1 MSPSAFQL
9 LLFVVYS
16 WSTGCVVVIMIDE
29 VEEVR
34 IPPYQ
39 SFETLSL
46 AKGQREDGHL
56 SQGHVMYFGSD
67 LADSV
72 PLAASKRT
80 ERIPRDS
87 KLLKL
92 HGFLPSN
99 PSWISTDAS
108 ESGAVNQSK
117 ITEPLQSAS
126 AFFTDEMTPEFAFTQ
141 YQRRSE
147 DQACQVCGQPSV
159 GFHHRAYVCEACKKF
174 FTRHLTNRIKKEK
187 STFGE
192 GDSAKSSTQGGETHP
207 DLNVV
212 CPMGGNCKIEGPGR
226 GKCPHCR
233 FRKCLDL
240 GMSLTPPGG
249 EIGCD
254 VSKIPCRVCGGP
266 SSGFHFGALTCEGC
280 KGFFRRTVH
289 SNSIPQCL
297 GNQTCRITPSNRN
310 MCKSCRFKKCL
321 EVGMSQKRS
330 RVGRQPNAIKY
341 YCVREISQREQN
353 GGLPSPDDSSA
364 SKGPSTHTNHVDD
377 TVPLSPRQRQTA
389 LLQTAAGA
397 PKRSLNTFETVDATV
412 VPMATAIASVVGAVP
427 LTADLGNATDS
438 EGTRSR
444 ASTLSASSG
453 VLSSSA
459 AFQNPLDAQQTS
471 PIISSISSLKRPKV
485 EDTQEHDAGTDMVDS
500 SFCQQLASVTVASSL
515 ANHFLLNPQFAS
527 GSCSSQLRHPQP
539 TPTAEF
545 LSQLAKHHPTMVAAA
560 AASLLW
566 GNPSNGPVFES
577 EHTQTAVPS
586 PPQLSCCS
594 SSSRFHPHQSPAPPP
609 TLPTALQPVDMVVH
623 SCLRPLE
630 TKAKQHNKTANQ
642 SFHDDVVREGSEA
655 ASSLEESIRTNV
667 FVTLAEFTQGIERA
681 TDFLRS
687 ERIRLKRIRTDPQPR
702 FTNLDTI
709 ERVWSQMMRQFVS
722 HTRMVVDFSKLIAGF
737 NRLGINDRRQ
747 LIRAAMYPIMLIELS
762 RDFQNNSSLSYNYFD
777 FPEREKEV
785 IIQRFPPLAKMI
797 SHLVQSGKVLRRLK
811 LDDIESTI
819 ICIQELLR
827 HKNELEDPASCE
839 HLFLLSMQA
848 LVNHEHQKSKSDA
861 ASERLTAFTQLLPI
875 LNQLNVEHHEVLSQV
890 RLQFPH
896 LVFPELYVE
905 MFAIGAD
912 KPPHFFRN
920 DSNRNDL

>member
-1 MSPSAFQL
+1 
-9 LLFVVYS
+9 
-16 WSTGCVVVIMIDE
+16 MIDE
-29 VEEVR
+29 VEDVG
-34 IPPYQ
+34 IPSYQ

-46 AKGQREDGHL
+46 VKGQREDGHL
-56 SQGHVMYFGSD
+56 SQSRAMYFGED
-67 LADSV
+67 LVDSV
-72 PLAASKRT
+72 PLVAPKRSKKIT
-80 ERIPRDS
+80 RDPESS
-87 KLLKL
+87 KV
-92 HGFLPSN
+92 HGFLSSDS
-99 PSWISTDAS
+99 SWISTDPS
-108 ESGAVNQSK
+108 EPDVTKPSK
-117 ITEPLQSAS
+117 IAESLQSAS

-174 FTRHLTNRIKKEK
+174 FTRHLTNRIKKDK
-187 STFGE
+187 SASGE
-192 GDSAKSSTQGGETHP
+192 GDSAKSSTQGGEMFP

-353 GGLPSPDDSSA
+353 GGLPSPEESSA
-364 SKGPSTHTNHVDD
+364 SRRPSIKTNHAEDP
-377 TVPLSPRQRQTA
+377 TPLSPRRRQTA
-389 LLQTAAGA
+389 PLLATTSSS
-397 PKRSLNTFETVDATV
+397 KRSLNTFEAVDVTV
-412 VPMATAIASVVGAVP
+412 VPAAATMASAEGAVS
-427 LTADLGNATDS
+427 LTADLGSTTDG

-453 VLSSSA
+453 VSSSSA
-459 AFQNPLDAQQTS
+459 AFQSTLDAQQTS
-471 PIISSISSLKRPKV
+471 PTVSSASSLKKLKV
-485 EDTQEHDAGTDMVDS
+485 EDAQEYDAGTDMMGS

-515 ANHFLLNPQFAS
+515 ANHFLLNPQLAS
-527 GSCSSQLRHPQP
+527 GSCSSQLHHSQT

-566 GNPSNGPVFES
+566 GNSPSGPVFGT
-577 EHTQTAVPS
+577 EHTQTAVPP

-594 SSSRFHPHQSPAPPP
+594 SSSRFQTHQPPAPPS
-609 TLPTALQPVDMVVH
+609 TLPTTFQPVDMVVH
-623 SCLRPLE
+623 QSDPPGCVHSCLGPPATVAE
-630 TKAKQHNKTANQ
+630 QHDQTERQ
-642 SFHDDVVREGSEA
+642 CLHDDVVREGSEA

-687 ERIRLKRIRTDPQPR
+687 ERMRLKRIRNDPQPR

-762 RDFQNNSSLSYNYFD
+762 RDFQNNGSLSYNYFD
-777 FPEREKEV
+777 FLEREKEI
-785 IIQRFPPLAKMI
+785 IIQHFPPLTKMI
-797 SHLVQSGKVLRRLK
+797 SHLVQSGKVLQHLK

-848 LVNHEHQKSKSDA
+848 LVNHEHLKSKSDA
-861 ASERLTAFTQLLPI
+861 ASERLTTFTQLLPM
-875 LNQLNVEHHEVLSQV
+875 LNQLNIEHHEVLSQI
-890 RLQFPH
+890 RLRYPH

-912 KPPHFFRN
+912 KPPHFFQN
-920 DSNRNDL
+920 DSNRNHL

>member
-1 MSPSAFQL
+1 
-9 LLFVVYS
+9 
-16 WSTGCVVVIMIDE
+16 MIDE
-29 VEEVR
+29 VEDVR
-34 IPPYQ
+34 IPSYQ
-39 SFETLSL
+39 TFESLSL
-46 AKGQREDGHL
+46 VKSQREDSHL
-56 SQGHVMYFGSD
+56 GQGRVMYFGED
-67 LADSV
+67 LIHSV
-72 PLAASKRT
+72 PLVASKRSKK
-80 ERIPRDS
+80 IPRS
-87 KLLKL
+87 SESSRV
-92 HGFLPSN
+92 HGFSSPDS
-99 PSWISTDAS
+99 SWASPDTS
-108 ESGAVNQSK
+108 ESGVINSAKNNQS
-117 ITEPLQSAS
+117 LQPPS

-174 FTRHLTNRIKKEK
+174 FTRHLTNRIKKDK
-187 STFGE
+187 STNGE
-192 GDSAKSSTQGGETHP
+192 GESAKASTQRVEIYP

-341 YCVREISQREQN
+341 YCVREISQRELN
-353 GGLPSPDDSSA
+353 GRLPSPAGSSP
-364 SKGPSTHTNHVDD
+364 SRGPSTQNNHVGD
-377 TVPLSPRQRQTA
+377 PAPSSPRRRQTA
-389 LLQTAAGA
+389 LPLATAGA
-397 PKRSLNTFETVDATV
+397 LKRSLSTLEAVDVAVVPTATATASAAGSVSLTVDLV
-412 VPMATAIASVVGAVP
+412 
-427 LTADLGNATDS
+427 NATDG

-453 VLSSSA
+453 VSSSSV

-471 PIISSISSLKRPKV
+471 PVVSSASSLKRLKV
-485 EDTQEHDAGTDMVDS
+485 EDAQEYDAGTDMVGS
-500 SFCQQLASVTVASSL
+500 SFCQQLASVSVASSL

-527 GSCSSQLRHPQP
+527 GSCSSQLHHSQP

-566 GNPSNGPVFES
+566 GNPPNGPVFES
-577 EHTQTAVPS
+577 EHIQTAGLPS
-586 PPQLSCCS
+586 TQLSCYS
-594 SSSRFHPHQSPAPPP
+594 SSPRFHSHQHPAPSPALS
-609 TLPTALQPVDMVVH
+609 TTFQPVDMVVH
-623 SCLRPLE
+623 QPDPSGCVPSCLGPPVAV
-630 TKAKQHNKTANQ
+630 AKPHDQPGNQ
-642 SFHDDVVREGSEA
+642 CLHDDVIREGSEA

-687 ERIRLKRIRTDPQPR
+687 ERMRLKRIRNDPQPR
-702 FTNLDTI
+702 FTNFDTI

-762 RDFQNNSSLSYNYFD
+762 RDFQNNGSLSYNYFD
-777 FPEREKEV
+777 FLCDV
-785 IIQRFPPLAKMI
+785 SSTLAGLLDI
-797 SHLVQSGKVLRRLK
+797 GQAHFAATARRLSRNANRAAGSK
-811 LDDIESTI
+811 QRTMQTAILSSSLSKVP
-819 ICIQELLR
+819 LLN
-827 HKNELEDPASCE
+827 KNELEDPASCE

-848 LVNHEHQKSKSDA
+848 LVNHEHLKSKSDA
-861 ASERLTAFTQLLPI
+861 ASERLTTFTQLLPM
-875 LNQLNVEHHEVLSQV
+875 LNQLNIEHHEVLSQI
-890 RLQFPH
+890 RLRYPH

-905 MFAIGAD
+905 MFAIGTD
-912 KPPHFFRN
+912 KPPHFFQN
-920 DSNRNDL
+920 DSNGNDL

>member
-1 MSPSAFQL
+1 
-9 LLFVVYS
+9 
-16 WSTGCVVVIMIDE
+16 MIDE
-29 VEEVR
+29 VEDVG
-34 IPPYQ
+34 IPSYQ

-46 AKGQREDGHL
+46 VKVQREEGRL
-56 SQGHVMYFGSD
+56 SQSRAMYFGED
-67 LADSV
+67 LVDSV
-72 PLAASKRT
+72 PLVSSKR
-80 ERIPRDS
+80 S
-87 KLLKL
+87 KKTPCDPESSKVR
-92 HGFLPSN
+92 GFLSSDS
-99 PSWISTDAS
+99 SWVSTDAS
-108 ESGAVNQSK
+108 ESGATNSSK

-126 AFFTDEMTPEFAFTQ
+126 TFFTDEMTPEFAFTQ

-147 DQACQVCGQPSV
+147 DQACQ
-159 GFHHRAYVCEACKKF
+159 KF
-174 FTRHLTNRIKKEK
+174 FTRHLTNRIKKDK
-187 STFGE
+187 SANGE
-192 GDSAKSSTQGGETHP
+192 GDSAKSSIQGGEIYP

-364 SKGPSTHTNHVDD
+364 SRRPSNQTNHAEDPA
-377 TVPLSPRQRQTA
+377 PLSPRRRQTA
-389 LLQTAAGA
+389 LPLANAGV
-397 PKRSLNTFETVDATV
+397 PKRSLNTFEAVDVTV
-412 VPMATAIASVVGAVP
+412 VPTAASMASAERAVS
-427 LTADLGNATDS
+427 LTADLGSATDG

-453 VLSSSA
+453 VSSSSA

-471 PIISSISSLKRPKV
+471 PIVSSASSLKRPKV
-485 EDTQEHDAGTDMVDS
+485 EDAQECDTGTDMMGS

-527 GSCSSQLRHPQP
+527 GSCSSQP

-566 GNPSNGPVFES
+566 GNSSSGPVFGS
-577 EHTQTAVPS
+577 EHTQTAAPPPS
-586 PPQLSCCS
+586 QLSCCS
-594 SSSRFHPHQSPAPPP
+594 FSSRFHPHQPPP
-609 TLPTALQPVDMVVH
+609 PPSTLPTPFQPVDMVVH
-623 SCLRPLE
+623 QSDPPGCVQSCPGSSVAV
-630 TKAKQHNKTANQ
+630 AKQHDQTESQ
-642 SFHDDVVREGSEA
+642 CLHDDVVREGSEA

-687 ERIRLKRIRTDPQPR
+687 ERMRLKRIRNDPQPR

-709 ERVWSQMMRQFVS
+709 ERVWSQMMRHFVS

-762 RDFQNNSSLSYNYFD
+762 RDFQNNGSLSYNYFD
-777 FPEREKEV
+777 FLEREKEI
-785 IIQRFPPLAKMI
+785 IIQHFPPLTKII
-797 SHLVQSGKVLRRLK
+797 SHLVQSGKVLQHLK

-848 LVNHEHQKSKSDA
+848 LVNHEHLKSKSDA
-861 ASERLTAFTQLLPI
+861 ASERLTTFTQLLPM
-875 LNQLNVEHHEVLSQV
+875 LNQLNIEHHEVLSQI
-890 RLQFPH
+890 RLRYPH

-912 KPPHFFRN
+912 KPPHFFQN
-920 DSNRNDL
+920 DSNRNHL